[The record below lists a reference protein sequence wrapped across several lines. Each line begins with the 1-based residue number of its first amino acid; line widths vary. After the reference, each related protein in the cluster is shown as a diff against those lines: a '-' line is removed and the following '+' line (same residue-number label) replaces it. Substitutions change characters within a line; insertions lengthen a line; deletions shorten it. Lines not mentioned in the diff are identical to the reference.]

1 MYRLHCSHLG
11 LPQPRRRRHTLAV
24 SQSLPIPWFFS
35 RSLSSIW
42 QSALSSRRRYALGGL
57 LIALSLEVCGCNPVL
72 DCARVRQTQIA
83 SLPWFQLMQQCSQ
96 CLTAREI
103 ARLERV
109 WQTEQQR
116 WSAIGLPTAFA
127 SNRTVEQALQGDM
140 DIPVDTDSALDD
152 SPSQP
157 RLRIRAATAISPP
170 DQPWAIPESVFFVY
184 TDPRRIDTLAPRTP
198 AATAFVVSVPGPRRS
213 VVRFLVTA
221 RHVVDPEWAH
231 CAEPDPDSID
241 VRFNRRSGGV
251 AYETIPL
258 QSGRSRR
265 FFTPSDPAA
274 DLAIIPLDQALGP
287 RVDEYKI
294 FDTPFRL
301 LPSGRESQLLH
312 PGLPVVTAR
321 LPQSPSDE
329 IDAFPVFDA
338 GTLATMPTA
347 SIEVQCGGPDDPL
360 GDTQPPTKPLHVW
373 LIDGGIPRGV
383 SGSPVYTRLARAEG
397 AAEATVLLGVQSV
410 TWPDK
415 GIAGITPSTVLA
427 DLIRS
432 ALRENQPGPASHR
445 RLTPSQ
451 QGSLASLY

>member
-1 MYRLHCSHLG
+1 MYRLHWSHPG
-11 LPQPRRRRHTLAV
+11 LPQPRRRRHRLAV
-24 SQSLPIPWFFS
+24 SQSLPIPSFFS

-57 LIALSLEVCGCNPVL
+57 LIAFSLEVCGCNPVL
-72 DCARVRQTQIA
+72 DCARVRHTQIA
-83 SLPWFQLMQQCSQ
+83 SLPWFQLLQQCSQ
-96 CLTAREI
+96 CLTIREV
-103 ARLERV
+103 ARLERG

-116 WSAIGLPTAFA
+116 WAGIGLPASFA

-140 DIPVDTDSALDD
+140 DIPVDTDSALDG

-157 RLRIRAATAISPP
+157 RLRTRSTTSVSPP

-184 TDPRRIDTLAPRTP
+184 TDLRRIDTLAPRTP
-198 AATAFVVSVPGPRRS
+198 AATAFVVSVPGPQRGL
-213 VVRFLVTA
+213 VRFLVTA
-221 RHVVDPEWAH
+221 RHVVDPQWAH
-231 CAEPDPDSID
+231 CAEPDPDAID

-258 QSGRSRR
+258 HSSGIKR
-265 FFTPSDPAA
+265 FLTPSDPAA

-287 RVDEYKI
+287 RVEEYKI

-301 LPSGRESQLLH
+301 LATGHESQLLH

-321 LPQSPSDE
+321 LPQFPSDE
-329 IDAFPVFDA
+329 IDNYPVFDA
-338 GTLATMPTA
+338 GTLATMPTS
-347 SIEVQCGGPDDPL
+347 SIEVHCGRPDDPL
-360 GDTQPPTKPLHVW
+360 SDTQPPTKPLHVW

-432 ALRENQPGPASHR
+432 ALRENKPGSAPHR
-445 RLTPSQ
+445 RLTPNRQ
-451 QGSLASLY
+451 ESLASLY